1 MTLIVSTFAP
11 FSVLLWRLLFLY
23 CIHTMPLCGLS
34 VTILG
39 AVIGSHS
46 GTGFYSQ
53 SDNAQDN
60 TGFASASDTLIEVSM
75 PEEYER
81 VSDNEG
87 PSSVAVNVDLS
98 RTGMSNSIASL

>member
-1 MTLIVSTFAP
+1 M
-11 FSVLLWRLLFLY
+11 FLY

-46 GTGFYSQ
+46 GTVFYSQ
-53 SDNAQDN
+53 SDYAQDN
-60 TGFASASDTLIEVSM
+60 TGFASASDTLKEVSR
-75 PEEYER
+75 PDESEG

-87 PSSVAVNVDLS
+87 PSSVVVNVDLS
-98 RTGMSNSIASL
+98 SAGMSYSIASL